1 MMAKVEHSLFEE
13 GFLVNSI
20 GQIAQKPEV
29 AIAELVANA
38 WDAGASRVDIDI
50 PANLGEVITV
60 ADDGVGLSPNLFRE
74 RWMRLGY
81 KRVERQGQYAEFP
94 PERSTWRRRAYGRN
108 GAGRHG
114 MLCFAPSYK
123 VLSKRYDSD

>member
-1 MMAKVEHSLFEE
+1 MAHVEHSLFED

-50 PANLGEVITV
+50 PANSRRPFI
-60 ADDGVGLSPNLFRE
+60 
-74 RWMRLGY
+74 
-81 KRVERQGQYAEFP
+81 RQKSNP
-94 PERSTWRRRAYGRN
+94 RP
-108 GAGRHG
+108 
-114 MLCFAPSYK
+114 
-123 VLSKRYDSD
+123 